1 MRSIDGRFDRLQA
14 RDVTQIL
21 DRKIR
26 PRKIGG
32 DRFLRRTHVVPVRA
46 WEREEFMS
54 LRFIRA
60 ALVAAGL
67 LIIIAPARAAVVYSG
82 PLNLTIPNTGPGLFV
97 NVVTG
102 SAASV
107 DPFPV
112 VGGPAG
118 NWDIDLF
125 GSTLW
130 GLYAP
135 FAAGQ
140 SQPFV
145 QANQTGYVAAVGGTF
160 PQALNLPAGTT
171 IGPSSNFST
180 QPDADI
186 NLATGQPAIF
196 GFRFRNE
203 QNSPFSVHYGW
214 ARVIL
219 TNGQPGTLVDYGWEA
234 KPDTAIGAGAVPEP

>member
-1 MRSIDGRFDRLQA
+1 MS
-14 RDVTQIL
+14 
-21 DRKIR
+21 R
-26 PRKIGG
+26 P
-32 DRFLRRTHVVPVRA
+32 FQ
-46 WEREEFMS
+46 
-54 LRFIRA
+54 A
-60 ALVAAGL
+60 ALGAVVVS
-67 LIIIAPARAAVVYSG
+67 LIAITSQAAVIYSG
-82 PLNLTIPNTGPGLFV
+82 PRNLTIPNTGPGLFV

-118 NWDIDLF
+118 DWDIDLF

-140 SQPFV
+140 STPFV
-145 QANQTGYVAAVGGTF
+145 QPNQTGYVAAVGGTF

-180 QPDADI
+180 EPDADI

-203 QNSPFSVHYGW
+203 QNSPFTVHYGW

-219 TNGQPGTLVDYGWEA
+219 TNGQPGTLVDYGWEST
-234 KPDTAIGAGAVPEP
+234 PNTAIAAGAVPEPALGAVIGLLPILRARRRH